1 VLPSLTRMIQAIH
14 EYQRML
20 PNCPG
25 LVIASRPD
33 IGLDRSLFRQLAIPT
48 AAPFPAEPTG

>member
-1 VLPSLTRMIQAIH
+1 MIQAIH